1 MTFSAHTAEILSIVA
16 GTLLLVLAI
25 ISLVFYRN
33 WKYEQELDS
42 LLWKVDY
49 KDIEINDT
57 ENSSTSSKI
66 SRVSIFSGENDADT
80 VADDRIALW
89 ETDFEIE

>member
-1 MTFSAHTAEILSIVA
+1 
-16 GTLLLVLAI
+16 VLAV

-57 ENSSTSSKI
+57 ENGSTSSKI
-66 SRVSIFSGENDADT
+66 SRVSDWQDTNDIT
-80 VADDRIALW
+80 PMLEHHGKIA
-89 ETDFEIE
+89 DFETQ